1 MTRYWAAAILLALAT
16 AAGAAD
22 TKSTATTTTTNK
34 SKGPP
39 SKVTAEQAKAVRT
52 TKATFMSAVGSCA
65 KPDACDPKSPSR
77 NPELVVLLEK
87 SEEAFMQACVQCAT
101 DKACEEERVRIRDGR
116 GRFGYNACM
125 QGDPKTSPP
134 PADAKKAATPK

>member
-1 MTRYWAAAILLALAT
+1 MPCNWATALLLVLAT

-22 TKSTATTTTTNK
+22 TATTKPK
-34 SKGPP
+34 SKAPP
-39 SKVTAEQAKAVRT
+39 STVTAEQAKAVRT

-65 KPDACDPKSPSR
+65 KPDSCDPKSPSR

-101 DKACEEERVRIRDGR
+101 DKACEEERARIRDGR

-125 QGDPKTSPP
+125 QGDSKAP
-134 PADAKKAATPK
+134 PAATEAKKPATPK